1 MKVGKVADE
10 DEVAGKDEVAGE
22 GEGEVRISW
31 LSSVGARGRTNK
43 KRVGAHHELSNRRSQ
58 LQVAAR
64 RTDAFDLQS
73 GRVVIALGR
82 TVAELVFCLNFRA
95 IAERRKVDF
104 VSSNLYNPCISKR
117 NLGT

>member
-1 MKVGKVADE
+1 MASVG
-10 DEVAGKDEVAGE
+10 EVAGE

-31 LSSVGARGRTNK
+31 LNSVGARKNER

-73 GRVVIALGR
+73 GRVVIALG
-82 TVAELVFCLNFRA
+82 
-95 IAERRKVDF
+95 
-104 VSSNLYNPCISKR
+104 
-117 NLGT
+117 